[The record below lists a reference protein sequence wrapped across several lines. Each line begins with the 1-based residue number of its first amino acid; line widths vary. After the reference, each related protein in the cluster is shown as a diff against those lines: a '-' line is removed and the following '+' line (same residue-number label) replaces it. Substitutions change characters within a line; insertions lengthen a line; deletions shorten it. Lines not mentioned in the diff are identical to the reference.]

1 MLYAVADK
9 MRQCPENKL
18 VLNGPGGKSS
28 KYNAASNTRCMEEI
42 VKFLNEK
49 FGISRDRI
57 ITNYNAG
64 TESKNTI
71 ELIIK

>member
-28 KYNAASNTRCMEEI
+28 KYNAAGNTRCMEEI